1 MKNSQGK
8 NRNTKNRNTTQNKEK
23 FEISETG
30 YGLESVAE
38 GADFAEG
45 DQTNS
50 PNCGG
55 L

>member
-1 MKNSQGK
+1 MRK
-8 NRNTKNRNTTQNKEK
+8 NKEK
-23 FEISETG
+23 ATYNENFSEVPNKEVLEISETG

-45 DQTNS
+45 DQKNS

>member
-1 MKNSQGK
+1 MRGNKKKATYNE
-8 NRNTKNRNTTQNKEK
+8 NLTNVQNKEVL
-23 FEISETG
+23 EISETG

-45 DQTNS
+45 DQNNS

>member
-1 MKNSQGK
+1 MRKNK
-8 NRNTKNRNTTQNKEK
+8 ENAMYNENLTNLQNKEVL
-23 FEISETG
+23 EISETG

-45 DQTNS
+45 DQKNS

>member
-1 MKNSQGK
+1 MRKNKDKATYNENLTSV
-8 NRNTKNRNTTQNKEK
+8 QNKEVL
-23 FEISETG
+23 EISETG

-38 GADFAEG
+38 GTDFAEG
-45 DQTNS
+45 DQKQS